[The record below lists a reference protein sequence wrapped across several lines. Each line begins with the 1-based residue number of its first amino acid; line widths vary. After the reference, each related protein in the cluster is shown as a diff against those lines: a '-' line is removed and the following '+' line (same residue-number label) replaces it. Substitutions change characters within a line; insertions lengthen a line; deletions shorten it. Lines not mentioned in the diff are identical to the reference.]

1 MEVKPGYKQT
11 EVGVIP
17 EEWASTRLGECAR
30 FRTGPFGSALH
41 KSDYTNDGIPVVNPM
56 HLVNG
61 GIEPTRT
68 MTITEEAANNLAD
81 FRLKAGEIVMGRR
94 GDMGR
99 CAVVQPLQ
107 AGWLCGTGSMIIR
120 CESVADA
127 EFLQRVLSSP
137 QAISAIEDA
146 SVGTTMINLNQ
157 GALAGLKIQLP
168 PLPEQRAIATAL
180 SDVDGLLGGLDRL
193 IAKKR
198 DLKQAAMQQL
208 LTGQT
213 RLPGFHAEWEVKR
226 LGDLFNF
233 SGGYSASRDQLST
246 EGHCYLHYGD
256 IHGSTKT
263 CIDTDADFQDIPK
276 LDIQLKRV
284 SPVSLLDDGDVVFV
298 DASEDD
304 AGTSKHLV
312 VVNKSKKPFI
322 SGLHT
327 IVAKSRTD
335 ELAHNYRRYCFQ
347 TPAIRQQFL
356 YYSVGTKV
364 SGISK
369 SNIPKLT
376 LSFPSVP
383 EQTAIAEELTEMD
396 GELAVLEQRREKTRA
411 LKQAMMQE
419 LLTGRTRLL

>member
-1 MEVKPGYKQT
+1 MKPGYKQT

-17 EEWASTRLGECAR
+17 VEWASIRLGECAR

-56 HLVNG
+56 HIVDG

-81 FRLKAGEIVMGRR
+81 FRLKPGEIVIGRR

-99 CAVVQPLQ
+99 CAVVQPRQ

-120 CESVADA
+120 CEIGTDA

-137 QAISAIEDA
+137 QAISAIEDG

-157 GALAGLKIQLP
+157 GTLAGLKIQLP

-213 RLPGFHAEWEVKR
+213 RLPGFHGEWEVKR
-226 LGDLFNF
+226 LGDVCQIRTGKKDVN
-233 SGGYSASRDQLST
+233 
-246 EGHCYLHYGD
+246 EG
-256 IHGSTKT
+256 
-263 CIDTDADFQDIPK
+263 
-276 LDIQLKRV
+276 
-284 SPVSLLDDGDVVFV
+284 SPVG
-298 DASEDD
+298 
-304 AGTSKHLV
+304 
-312 VVNKSKKPFI
+312 
-322 SGLHT
+322 
-327 IVAKSRTD
+327 
-335 ELAHNYRRYCFQ
+335 
-347 TPAIRQQFL
+347 
-356 YYSVGTKV
+356 
-364 SGISK
+364 
-369 SNIPKLT
+369 
-376 LSFPSVP
+376 
-383 EQTAIAEELTEMD
+383 
-396 GELAVLEQRREKTRA
+396 
-411 LKQAMMQE
+411 
-419 LLTGRTRLL
+419 